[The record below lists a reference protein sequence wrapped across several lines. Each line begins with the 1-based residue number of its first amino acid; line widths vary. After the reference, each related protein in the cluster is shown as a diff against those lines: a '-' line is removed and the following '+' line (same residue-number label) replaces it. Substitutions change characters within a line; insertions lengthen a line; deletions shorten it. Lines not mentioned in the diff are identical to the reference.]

1 MVADDTEKRPL
12 VLNANIPF
20 HEDLQGVRY
29 KKWFV
34 IVVLYYV
41 LLLYMYSYV
50 LNIYVMNEYA
60 YYTIMKQQYPN
71 GIEESDEDASACTA
85 KTSSKDYQQ
94 QLVVQK
100 LQSQWS
106 IYCTLVSNIPSI
118 IVNITIVSYSDIY
131 LAPLL
136 GTMLKSV
143 LCAFGM
149 YFRLDMK

>member
-12 VLNANIPF
+12 VLNAHVPI

-34 IVVLYYV
+34 IVGVVLRTTII
-41 LLLYMYSYV
+41 YV

-71 GIEESDEDASACTA
+71 GIEESDGDASACTVNI
-85 KTSSKDYQQ
+85 SSKDYQQ
-94 QLVVQK
+94 QLVVQN
-100 LQSQWS
+100 LQPQWS

-118 IVNITIVSYSDIY
+118 IVNITIVSYSDVY
-131 LAPLL
+131 
-136 GTMLKSV
+136 G
-143 LCAFGM
+143 
-149 YFRLDMK
+149 

>member
-1 MVADDTEKRPL
+1 MFSR
-12 VLNANIPF
+12 
-20 HEDLQGVRY
+20 
-29 KKWFV
+29 
-34 IVVLYYV
+34 
-41 LLLYMYSYV
+41 
-50 LNIYVMNEYA
+50 
-60 YYTIMKQQYPN
+60 
-71 GIEESDEDASACTA
+71 IEESDEDASACTA

-143 LCAFGM
+143 LCAFEPFSIFYYQ
-149 YFRLDMK
+149 YFYQRFAIY

>member
-12 VLNANIPF
+12 VLNAHVPF

-34 IVVLYYV
+34 IVGVVLRTTII
-41 LLLYMYSYV
+41 YV

-71 GIEESDEDASACTA
+71 GIEESDEDASACTVNI
-85 KTSSKDYQQ
+85 SSKDYQQ

-118 IVNITIVSYSDIY
+118 IVNITIVSYSDVY
-131 LAPLL
+131 
-136 GTMLKSV
+136 G
-143 LCAFGM
+143 
-149 YFRLDMK
+149 